1 MRSSPSLEIILDQP
15 ELLVRGTLDEAVP
28 AVLSGRLVVHL
39 NESIRVRS
47 LKMVFSG
54 RIDTYFSQ
62 NVVGATTNTKDE
74 HREFITHEWQFLES
88 QKHSLAW
95 GPEDKVFPFD
105 LVIPGDNPETVVTAL
120 SKVRYSLHAVLE
132 RTSFHVNLTTS
143 ADVLVKRGP
152 MPGAP
157 WALALMESIEA
168 AGDWSQQLDYRVSV
182 PTRSLKDGE
191 LFHTRFELV
200 PRSKG
205 MKLMAVGVLI
215 KEYVRYYSPQGEA
228 LHRFARVVARNENFI
243 SPTGACTT
251 APRKADECLDLVDA
265 TSIQIPLA
273 VPAAYTGIQYD
284 VLSEHIE
291 IRHRIKFLIK
301 IRDSSML
308 IHSVFIAVPVT
319 IMPVTARDD
328 SNILPQYEAALRN
341 PGTILMRS
349 NTLPPAYDAVPPA
362 QAVPRVVGRSRAA
375 DQLSAEEQQPGDS
388 ATTQRDA
395 SSGTAIVPS
404 LSVVEPGT
412 EVNGFPVPLRRSR
425 SQFYLASPDSTPPMR
440 PLDAT
445 TIIVDMPEPSNTASS
460 SRRAG
465 NHPHRS
471 SISAMMSAHPDTYP
485 SLDDD
490 SSMPLPLPLPPFI
503 FDQQQ
508 NNVGRS
514 HGNASEVLID
524 SCRDSLYRT
533 ESRASTTSSTRRLSS
548 LGDRLVNNKI
558 TDKMRS
564 IFHTRTR
571 SSSSGAADICRHS
584 NASCIDVGRHHS
596 VRPMTPPAAPLLD
609 SSEVYYTMPVPHRSS
624 VATAVLLA
632 PPTAAS
638 HHGVPSRHRATNSMS
653 ACSGLNFLDSA
664 AGLADPD
671 LDRAIKPPPNA
682 LLHHVHNPP
691 PSHPLP
697 SSPLAAN
704 QTISPSPV
712 AFR

>member
-1 MRSSPSLEIILDQP
+1 
-15 ELLVRGTLDEAVP
+15 
-28 AVLSGRLVVHL
+28 
-39 NESIRVRS
+39 
-47 LKMVFSG
+47 
-54 RIDTYFSQ
+54 
-62 NVVGATTNTKDE
+62 
-74 HREFITHEWQFLES
+74 FLES

-105 LVIPGDNPETVVTAL
+105 LVIPGDNPETVVTVL

-284 VLSEHIE
+284 VLLEHIE

-362 QAVPRVVGRSRAA
+362 AQAVPRVVGRSRAA

-388 ATTQRDA
+388 AITQRDA

-445 TIIVDMPEPSNTASS
+445 TII
-460 SRRAG
+460 
-465 NHPHRS
+465 
-471 SISAMMSAHPDTYP
+471 
-485 SLDDD
+485 
-490 SSMPLPLPLPPFI
+490 
-503 FDQQQ
+503 
-508 NNVGRS
+508 
-514 HGNASEVLID
+514 
-524 SCRDSLYRT
+524 
-533 ESRASTTSSTRRLSS
+533 
-548 LGDRLVNNKI
+548 
-558 TDKMRS
+558 
-564 IFHTRTR
+564 
-571 SSSSGAADICRHS
+571 
-584 NASCIDVGRHHS
+584 
-596 VRPMTPPAAPLLD
+596 
-609 SSEVYYTMPVPHRSS
+609 
-624 VATAVLLA
+624 
-632 PPTAAS
+632 
-638 HHGVPSRHRATNSMS
+638 
-653 ACSGLNFLDSA
+653 
-664 AGLADPD
+664 
-671 LDRAIKPPPNA
+671 
-682 LLHHVHNPP
+682 
-691 PSHPLP
+691 
-697 SSPLAAN
+697 
-704 QTISPSPV
+704 
-712 AFR
+712 